1 MAVVAVLGRC
11 SVAVFGI
18 SGFGIIRMVVVVIF
32 TISLIMVVASI
43 RFTVMMGGMIM
54 AFMLSVIRMFMS
66 RMIVI
71 LMPFMTVFVR
81 PVAALVMHM
90 SLLLRGFFYF
100 ADQWFR
106 PVGLRLFCPR
116 VAAQAFA
123 GGRQC
128 GFKKI
133 FFQGYVN
140 IRVRKRIKM
149 FRAGHNQHPGAR
161 HLCVNGGRPFS
172 QFCTYIAN
180 KQQYIGLFGAV
191 CQPGFSV

>member
-1 MAVVAVLGRC
+1 MPRVIVSRVIVAFVAVP
-11 SVAVFGI
+11 SVAVVMP
-18 SGFGIIRMVVVVIF
+18 S
-32 TISLIMVVASI
+32 VA
-43 RFTVMMGGMIM
+43 MMMM
-54 AFMLSVIRMFMS
+54 
-66 RMIVI
+66 
-71 LMPFMTVFVR
+71 
-81 PVAALVMHM
+81 MHM
-90 SLLLRGFFYF
+90 PLLLSGCFNFFGQF
-100 ADQWFR
+100 FR
-106 PVGLRLFCPR
+106 LVRLRLFCPR
-116 VAAQAFA
+116 VTAQAFA

-161 HLCVNGGRPFS
+161 HLCVNGGRPFG

-180 KQQYIGLFGAV
+180 NQQYIGLFGAV